1 MANFCNDSD
10 VLITD
15 TTYTD
20 EEYKTKVG
28 YGHSCISK
36 VAKLADNANV
46 KKLCLFH
53 HDPDQDDTAIDK
65 KLEITQDTLAKLGSE
80 TQVLAPEEGLR
91 LKV

>member
-1 MANFCNDSD
+1 MFNNFKCS
-10 VLITD
+10 IIK
-15 TTYTD
+15 YQK
-20 EEYKTKVG
+20 E
-28 YGHSCISK
+28 